1 MRAKEFLS
9 ESEQQG
15 VTINIPITITIPA
28 GGGGISI
35 GANGTNHTI
44 AAPKGEELPESPV
57 YVSPLQQEL
66 ELKKQQGGKASKVI
80 NQILRDD
87 GADSELGDSEDYF
100 DDDTPES
107 KQKKKLVKEKSIY
120 SLAESTDVDD
130 LMAAFETQQHE
141 TIDGGTV

>member
-1 MRAKEFLS
+1 MRAREFLT
-9 ESEQQG
+9 EEG
-15 VTINIPITITIPA
+15 ITISIPITITIP
-28 GGGGISI
+28 GDGKGISI
-35 GANGTNHTI
+35 GANGQNHTI

-66 ELKKQQGGKASKVI
+66 ELKKQQGGKASKII

-120 SLAESTDVDD
+120 SLAESTDIDD
-130 LMAAFETQQHE
+130 LMAAFDSQQNE
-141 TIDGGTV
+141 AIDGGTV